1 VRALRDLSIRKKLT
15 LITMTTTV
23 VALVMACAAFLMY
36 ERMTFRGKM
45 VRDLSILGDVIG
57 ANSTAALAFRDESAA
72 RDALAALRA
81 QPHVV
86 AARTYD
92 RDGRPFADY
101 ARNGG
106 AAGVAPTVARGQTS
120 VFSRDALGVFRP
132 VRLDGQTI
140 GTVYIHSDMTEL
152 EDRLRRY
159 ALIMLAVLAT
169 ASLVALA
176 LAFGL
181 QPLISGPVLHLAQ
194 VMGSVAQGQAS
205 TRAVKRGNDE
215 LGVLIDGFND
225 MLTTIEHTHE
235 ALHRHQ
241 LTLEAQVA
249 ARTEELRTA
258 NDVLVVARERAEA
271 ASRAKSEF
279 LANMSHEIR
288 TPLNGIIG
296 MTELALDTELD
307 DEQREYL
314 VTARSSSDALLSVI
328 NDILDFSKI
337 EAGRMDLDAIGFDLR
352 ECVDNTLRTLMLRA
366 HQKGLELLCDVRPDV
381 PDHVIGD
388 PVRLRQV
395 LLNLAGNAVKFTE
408 TGEVA
413 IEIWAL
419 EVRDRDVRLRIAV
432 RDTGIGIAE
441 DKLKVIFEAFTQADN
456 STTRRFGGTGLG
468 LTITTRLV
476 EMMGG
481 KLEVE
486 SAPGRG
492 SLFHFDVRLDR
503 AAGTAGEPVG
513 AADGLEGCRVLIVDD
528 NATNRRILEEHVS
541 CWGMVPVMASGADQ
555 ALAAVNG
562 CAAGDGPFHLVLL
575 DYHMPVMDG
584 FTLLERFQDLPGA
597 AHAKVVVLTSCGE
610 ADDDARRRALRV
622 DACVTKPVS
631 KRTLLETIHR
641 VLGAPLAADPA
652 PSTDVEDPTTRRA
665 AVHPTPGN
673 IPPLRILLVEDNLTN
688 QFLATRMLE
697 KRGHSIV
704 IARDGIEAV
713 EAFDHGRFDVILM
726 DVHMPRMG
734 GFEATE
740 AIREQEKRR
749 GGHVPIVALT
759 ALAMSGDRE
768 RCLESGMDAYVTKPF
783 NAPEL
788 FVVLQKLLP
797 AVPRPAPVVESL
809 PQEPVDRDRLSEIV
823 EGDLSVLPD
832 IIDAFHE
839 EQAAL
844 VHGITS
850 ALHASDGPALAK
862 AAHTLKG
869 SLLTLAAGPAAQAA
883 LDLEMCARR
892 GDLAAANRCFQD
904 LHAELGRLEPELRDL
919 SRRAA

>member
-1 VRALRDLSIRKKLT
+1 MRALRDLSIRKKLT

-23 VALVMACAAFLMY
+23 AALVMACAAFLIY
-36 ERMTFRGKM
+36 EMVTFRGTM

-57 ANSTAALAFRDESAA
+57 ANSTAALAFRDENAA

-86 AARTYD
+86 TARTYD
-92 RDGRPFADY
+92 RDGQPFADY
-101 ARNGG
+101 MRDGG
-106 AAGVAPTVARGQTS
+106 AVGAAPTVARGQRST
-120 VFSRDALGVFRP
+120 FSPGALGVFRP
-132 VRLDGQTI
+132 VRLDGQLI
-140 GTVYIHSDMTEL
+140 GTVYIHSDMKEI
-152 EDRLRRY
+152 ESRLSRY
-159 ALIMLAVLAT
+159 AMIMLVVLAT

-194 VMGSVAQGQAS
+194 VMGSVAQGKAS

-225 MLTTIEHTHE
+225 MLGTIEHTHE
-235 ALHRHQ
+235 QLQRHQ
-241 LTLEAQVA
+241 LTLEGEVA
-249 ARTEELRTA
+249 TRTEELRTA

-296 MTELALDTELD
+296 MTELALETELTP
-307 DEQREYL
+307 EQYEYL
-314 VTARSSSDALLSVI
+314 ITARSSSDALLSVI

-337 EAGRMDLDAIGFDLR
+337 EAGRMDLDAVSFDLR

-381 PDHVIGD
+381 PDHLIGD

-413 IEIWAL
+413 IEISAL
-419 EVRDRDVRLRIAV
+419 EVRDRDVRLRLAV
-432 RDTGIGIAE
+432 RDTGIGIAG
-441 DKLKVIFEAFTQADN
+441 DKLSLIFEAFTQADN

-481 KLEVE
+481 KLEVD

-492 SLFHFDVRLDR
+492 ALFQFTIRLDR
-503 AAGTAGEPVG
+503 AAETPAEPVA
-513 AADGLEGCRVLIVDD
+513 AADGLEGRRVLIVDD

-541 CWGMVPVMASGADQ
+541 CWGMVPLVAAGGDQ
-555 ALAAVNG
+555 ALAAVKG
-562 CAAGDGPFHLVLL
+562 CAADGGPFDLVLL

-584 FTLLERFQDLPGA
+584 FTLLERLLDLPGTA
-597 AHAKVVVLTSCGE
+597 RAKMVMLTSCGE
-610 ADDDARRRALRV
+610 ADDDARKRALRV

-641 VLGAPLAADPA
+641 VLGAPLAAGPA
-652 PSTDVEDPTTRRA
+652 PSTSVQDPTTRRP
-665 AVHPTPGN
+665 AVYPTPGN
-673 IPPLRILLVEDNLTN
+673 IPPLRVLLVEDNLTN
-688 QFLATRMLE
+688 QFLVKRMLE
-697 KRGHSIV
+697 KRGHTTV
-704 IARDGIEAV
+704 IARDGVEAV
-713 EAFDHGRFDVILM
+713 EAFEHGRFDVILM

-734 GFEATE
+734 GFEATA

-749 GGHVPIVALT
+749 GERVPIVALT

-768 RCLESGMDAYVTKPF
+768 RCLESGMDAYITKPF

-797 AVPRPAPVVESL
+797 TAPRTAPVVESL
-809 PQEPVDRDRLSEIV
+809 PQEPIDRDRLSEIV
-823 EGDLSVLPD
+823 EGELSVLPD

-850 ALHASDGPALAK
+850 ALHANDAPALAK

-883 LDLEMCARR
+883 LELEMCARR
-892 GDLAAANRCFQD
+892 GDLAAASRSFQD